1 MPSGEFAQEPSLRV
15 VGVVTMDEAQRLG
28 NLSSEAITNP
38 DLMDTEARAVYDR
51 LHGAAEGAVAIVV
64 EETEQNELIP
74 RGYMD
79 LGANDY
85 GTKVKQ
91 RPDQNGDL
99 HWPEGLPDPETAY
112 AEFLAN
118 QPGGTVDE
126 AEDPA
131 LAGVIGGE
139 PAEGPPS
146 TAPVTATGPGII
158 AGDVYIGDAVDVEAR
173 RQLVE
178 QELREQW
185 GLPEVAAR
193 QDAVRRLDDTRERLQ
208 TIISLAGHT
217 SDLAVSMS
225 DLQRR
230 FGQSLDDHLVHFDS
244 QSVDVASEQLD
255 QLLANLRGLQDGGTM
270 MPATERNKFDELARQ
285 LQYVRAAFE
294 RVIPYGT
301 GGNIMDT
308 DAVEEAANCMRS
320 DPAGHL
326 AETSAALQRLVD
338 EKRIALMGY
347 GAAME
352 DQVDGDQEQFRDDRI
367 RELAVKLREGGAGE
381 EDVAHAVALMEI
393 YLNQAIEDKA
403 SPVHF
408 PSRIVANDSTPRRS
422 GAQVGENGPSRTIAA
437 EMAVDMLRGGFDVE
451 QANKNP
457 IELDF
462 TGKVILGQHRAAALM
477 TLYGKNWIEE
487 AQKVGHVIVRK

>member
-1 MPSGEFAQEPSLRV
+1 
-15 VGVVTMDEAQRLG
+15 
-28 NLSSEAITNP
+28 
-38 DLMDTEARAVYDR
+38 
-51 LHGAAEGAVAIVV
+51 
-64 EETEQNELIP
+64 
-74 RGYMD
+74 
-79 LGANDY
+79 
-85 GTKVKQ
+85 
-91 RPDQNGDL
+91 
-99 HWPEGLPDPETAY
+99 
-112 AEFLAN
+112 
-118 QPGGTVDE
+118 
-126 AEDPA
+126 
-131 LAGVIGGE
+131 
-139 PAEGPPS
+139 
-146 TAPVTATGPGII
+146 
-158 AGDVYIGDAVDVEAR
+158 
-173 RQLVE
+173 
-178 QELREQW
+178 
-185 GLPEVAAR
+185 
-193 QDAVRRLDDTRERLQ
+193 
-208 TIISLAGHT
+208 
-217 SDLAVSMS
+217 
-225 DLQRR
+225 
-230 FGQSLDDHLVHFDS
+230 
-244 QSVDVASEQLD
+244 
-255 QLLANLRGLQDGGTM
+255 M

-422 GAQVGENGPSRTIAA
+422 GAQVGENGLSRTIVA

-462 TGKVILGQHRAAALM
+462 TGNVILGQHRAAALM